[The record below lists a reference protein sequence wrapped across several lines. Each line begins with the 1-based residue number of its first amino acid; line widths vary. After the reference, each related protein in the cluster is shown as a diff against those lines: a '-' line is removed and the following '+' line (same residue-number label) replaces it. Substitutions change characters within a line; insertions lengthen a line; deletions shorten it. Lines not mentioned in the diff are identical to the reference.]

1 MSIWSPAPAKNWESY
16 YPLGSGRLGAMI
28 SGDTR
33 ENTIV
38 LNDDRLFSAPRN
50 HRVNPDAAAHAAK
63 VRDLLFAG
71 KVIEAEELAGP
82 TMFPAPAKQANY
94 EVLGQLKIRNRYVD
108 YFEKPVNYRRTLD
121 LDTALYTQ
129 EYTGRQDG
137 HTFEA
142 FTALEDHAL
151 YGHFTA
157 TNNVLALNF
166 TLTRTEERYERV
178 NRLDDHTILISGHS
192 DGLHGRHFGI
202 KLSVFAP
209 SSFVTVYGNTIVVS
223 EAHDCWFRVTSAVVP
238 TSDPLYPDFAQQ
250 VPVTASTYAD
260 VKAKNITAYQALY
273 QRTDFSLPDDPALAQ
288 LPTADRLARLKKGA
302 ETDPGLIV
310 TLFNYGKYLLI
321 ASSEPGTHA
330 ANLQGIWNQDLTPVW
345 GSKYTININ
354 TEMNYWLT
362 GPLNYDAQEKPLVD
376 LFLLAVDRGHDTA
389 RTMYGLAGSV
399 IHHNLD
405 IYGDGAPQ
413 STTMSG
419 TLWPMGGVWLANELW
434 RHYQFSRDEKL
445 LTRIYPA
452 FKELAAF
459 YNAFLVKDPDGYL
472 AAAPSVSPE
481 NYYVVDGHY
490 IASLS
495 YGTTIDNSLLREF
508 YGALIWMARH
518 LGKDADLLI
527 AWQKVLD
534 RIRPT
539 AIGPDG
545 RIREYVHDY
554 PEIDKGHRHFSPLYG
569 LFPGDEFTTP
579 ELKAAARKFI
589 DYRLKHGSGQTGWS
603 LAWVINLFARLGD
616 GEAAWQAINRMFTQS
631 TQDNLLNSHP
641 PFQIDG
647 NFGFSNA
654 IAEMIVQSTPTEI
667 TLFPALPAAWS
678 TGHLTGVRTRA
689 GVILDIAWANG
700 YLTECTIHGDL
711 PAAVPVHLAP
721 QYLDPNKPNPL
732 EKEGHDHG

>member
-1 MSIWSPAPAKNWESY
+1 MSIWSPTPAQNWESY

-33 ENTIV
+33 ENNII

-50 HRVNPDAAAHAAK
+50 HRVNPDAAVHAAK
-63 VRDLLFAG
+63 VHDLLFAD

-82 TMFPAPAKQANY
+82 TMFAAPTKQATY
-94 EVLGQLKIRNRYVD
+94 EVLGLLKIRNRYVD
-108 YFEKPVNYRRTLD
+108 YFEQPTAYRRSLD
-121 LDTALYTQ
+121 LNTALYTQ

-137 HTFEA
+137 NTFEA
-142 FTALEDHAL
+142 FTALADHAL
-151 YGHFTA
+151 YGHYTA

-166 TLTRTEERYERV
+166 TLTRPEERYERV
-178 NRLDDHTILISGHS
+178 HRLDDHTILISGHS

-209 SSFVTVYGNTIVVS
+209 SGFVTVYGNTILVS

-238 TSDPLYPDFAQQ
+238 TSDPFYPDFAQQ
-250 VPVTASTYAD
+250 VPVTASTYAG
-260 VKAKNITAYQALY
+260 VKKRNIAAYQALY
-273 QRTDFSLPDDPALAQ
+273 QRTDFSLPDDPDLAQ
-288 LPTADRLARLKKGA
+288 LPTADRLAQMKQGST
-302 ETDPGLIV
+302 TDPGLIV
-310 TLFNYGKYLLI
+310 ELFNYGKYLLI
-321 ASSEPGTHA
+321 ASSEPGTNP
-330 ANLQGIWNQDLTPVW
+330 ANLQGIWNQDLIPLW

-362 GPLNYDAQEKPLVD
+362 GPLNYDVQAEPLVD
-376 LFLLAVDRGHDTA
+376 LFLLAVERGRNTA
-389 RTMYGLAGSV
+389 KTMYGLAGSV

-413 STTMSG
+413 STTMSA
-419 TLWPMGGVWLANELW
+419 TLWPLGGVWLANELW
-434 RHYQFSRDEKL
+434 RHYQFSRDDAL
-445 LTRIYPA
+445 LKRIYPA

-459 YNAFLVKDPDGYL
+459 YNAFLAKDPDGYF

-481 NYYVVDGHY
+481 NYYVFAGHY
-490 IASLS
+490 FAALS

-508 YGALIWMARH
+508 YGALIWMAQH
-518 LGKDADLLI
+518 LEKDADLRI
-527 AWQKVLD
+527 SWQEVLD
-534 RIRPT
+534 QIRPT
-539 AIGPDG
+539 AIAADG

-554 PEIDKGHRHFSPLYG
+554 PETDKGHRHFSPLYG

-579 ELKAAARKFI
+579 ELKAAARKFL
-589 DYRLKHGSGQTGWS
+589 DYRLQNGGGQTGWS
-603 LAWVINLFARLGD
+603 LAWAINLFARLGD

-689 GVILDIAWANG
+689 GVILDVAWANG
-700 YLTECTIHGDL
+700 HLTEYKIHGTL
-711 PAAVPVHLAP
+711 PADVTVYVAP
-721 QYLDPNKPNPL
+721 QYLDANQPNPL